1 MLAGARPALPEVVWE
16 WREQER
22 PGGERCEE
30 RESPGERY
38 EERGEERGEERESP
52 ALSEEWERCGPPGPG
67 ASPRLPLN

>member
-38 EERGEERGEERESP
+38 EERESP
-52 ALSEEWERCGPPGPG
+52 ALSEEWVRCGPPGPG

>member
-22 PGGERCEE
+22 PGGERCK
-30 RESPGERY
+30 
-38 EERGEERGEERESP
+38 ERESP
-52 ALSEEWERCGPPGPG
+52 ALSEEWVRCGPPGPG